1 MSRIRLLDPISNEL
15 EGVTMSFRHI
25 PSALAIIT
33 LVSGMVCGTGAFAT
47 ATAADTEQNAGGKV
61 TDIALKIAP
70 DVETKWRDKGERP
83 SADRILIILR
93 TSLEAQQLFGG
104 EPGSGTKLE
113 VVVTDFE
120 LRATFDN
127 VLWGMMTGGLLSGTD
142 KLNGTVTVSD
152 KSGKPIST
160 FNVSASFSG
169 SDSRKV
175 PMSQRADLMYE
186 DFGKRTAQ
194 RLAGDASQR

>member
-1 MSRIRLLDPISNEL
+1 MSL
-15 EGVTMSFRHI
+15 RHI
-25 PSALAIIT
+25 PKALAIIT
-33 LVSGMVCGTGAFAT
+33 LVSGMVCGAGAFAT
-47 ATAADTEQNAGGKV
+47 VIATNAEQNGGGKV

-83 SADRILIILR
+83 NPDRILVILR

-104 EPGSGTKLE
+104 EPGSGTRLE

-127 VLWGMMTGGLLSGTD
+127 VLWGMMTGGLMSGTD
-142 KLNGTVTVSD
+142 KLSGTITVSD

-160 FNVSASFSG
+160 FNVSASFTG

-194 RLAGDASQR
+194 RLAGDAVPK

>member
-1 MSRIRLLDPISNEL
+1 MLL
-15 EGVTMSFRHI
+15 RHI
-25 PSALAIIT
+25 PKALAIIT
-33 LVSGMVCGTGAFAT
+33 LVSGMVCGAGAFAT
-47 ATAADTEQNAGGKV
+47 VTASDAEQNAGGKV

-83 SADRILIILR
+83 NADRILIILR
-93 TSLEAQQLFGG
+93 TNLEAQQLFGG

-120 LRATFDN
+120 LRPTYDN

-142 KLNGTVTVSD
+142 KINGTVTVSD
-152 KSGKPIST
+152 KSGKSISS
-160 FNVSASFSG
+160 FSVSSSFSG

-194 RLAGDASQR
+194 RLAGESSSK